1 MISHDCA
8 TALVPEQNRVRPY
21 LEKKKKKK
29 AFLQGNANLPKI
41 KHKFKRVRRN
51 FKKILKLL
59 DWIKV
64 SPGKWH

>member
-1 MISHDCA
+1 MMSHDCA
-8 TALVPEQNRVRPY
+8 TALVPEQQSET
-21 LEKKKKKK
+21 LSWGGKKK

-64 SPGKWH
+64 SLGKRH